1 LANKAL
7 DPIQKK
13 LKGLDGEKQMTVN
26 NQVERLIRDATSL
39 PKLVGPGILPTLIGH
54 AEFPLAGKDVC
65 WMDGLAGELLP
76 DETQP

>member
-39 PKLVGPGILPTLIGH
+39 QKLVSPGIY
-54 AEFPLAGKDVC
+54 
-65 WMDGLAGELLP
+65 
-76 DETQP
+76 